1 MGTWAQFSPC
11 ALLWVSAS
19 TYVRIN
25 MYETPFIRT
34 WLYAPF
40 QIEAS
45 KELRLL
51 LTSNVIFSVVFML
64 CKNERAVILN
74 SQFCN
79 SGFSHSSLNCLYRCQ
94 NCIHQLSQVSSSW
107 RIFSLLTQKKSGHC
121 HAVSIDSWTRGTHFE
136 NLLLWTSPTTRL
148 LFTEVRKAAM
158 TFERRVLQYY
168 WLIRAHPGHPSFA
181 LVVTLRLLC
190 WRCWVLLSVV

>member
-1 MGTWAQFSPC
+1 MHYLKYRPAKN
-11 ALLWVSAS
+11 
-19 TYVRIN
+19 YVYCSRLI
-25 MYETPFIRT
+25 
-34 WLYAPF
+34 LYF
-40 QIEAS
+40 Q
-45 KELRLL
+45 LYF
-51 LTSNVIFSVVFML
+51 VL

-79 SGFSHSSLNCLYRCQ
+79 SSFSHSSLNCLYRCQ
-94 NCIHQLSQVSSSW
+94 NCIHQLSQVSSSR

-148 LFTEVRKAAM
+148 LFTEVRNAAM